1 MRERR
6 KLNAFNLSHEHKMTC
21 EMGYLV
27 PNLLIEVEP
36 GDTIDLRSSIFCRA
50 EAMLAPVMHRYDVIQ
65 HYFYWPKRCA
75 MPKHWE
81 DYITGGEDGND
92 STVWPYMMSPATGYA
107 RGSLGDYLGLPC
119 DTRVDTSAGST
130 ETSQV
135 QSAFAHSAVP
145 FRMYAEI
152 FNYWYRNENLQNKL
166 TWSDQPGLDT
176 TTNTT
181 LQKKNWPK
189 DYFTSA
195 LDRTERGDPTYLPF
209 SGVDNIP
216 VQISRDGNKAL
227 GLTGIYQG
235 AGVNYGLADAGQG
248 LSAWT
253 GAFGSDLYSGSPTG
267 SATVSGQVL
276 GLTHD
281 ATKSGIKGVAKG
293 GAAISLSYRDFQL
306 TARMALFKR
315 RLERAGSRLVEW
327 TSEFFGVR
335 VPDDRI
341 CKPIF
346 LGGFRNPL
354 MITPVEQTSSTDAV
368 SPQGNLAGRGTA
380 SGQSRKIRKSFVEEG
395 LIMGIMCIMPKAEY
409 SQGLHRLWTRKTRW
423 DHFVPMFD
431 VAGDQEIKNSEIYT
445 QGDSTVDSDGAVYD
459 EGTFGYKPAY
469 QELRSIPSSVHGEM
483 RKGGSLTFWTGG
495 RLFDSLPQLNSAF
508 VTADPSNRIFAV
520 TTEGIHHFTIEAFHE
535 IRALRL
541 LDKYGNP
548 SII

>member
-27 PNLLIEVEP
+27 PNLLMEVEP

-81 DYITGGEDGND
+81 DYITGGEEGND
-92 STVWPYMMSPATGYA
+92 ETVWPYMMSPATGYA

-152 FNYWYRNENLQNKL
+152 FNYWYRNENLQTKL
-166 TWSDQPGLDT
+166 TWSDQPGLDN

-195 LDRTERGDPTYLPF
+195 LDRTERGEPTYLPF
-209 SGVDNIP
+209 SGVDEIP
-216 VQISRDGNKAL
+216 VIGNGISL
-227 GLTGIYQG
+227 GLTDGTMN
-235 AGVNYGLADAGQG
+235 VG
-248 LSAWT
+248 LSSSTANNDRLFGTNNDYGKTVGTAHTT
-253 GAFGSDLYSGSPTG
+253 GTSSSLKVMGVTTD
-267 SATVSGQVL
+267 V
-276 GLTHD
+276 
-281 ATKSGIKGVAKG
+281 TKSGLIAKG
-293 GAAISLSYRDFQL
+293 GSAISLSYRDFQL

-327 TSEFFGVR
+327 TSEFFSVR

-520 TTEGIHHFTIEAFHE
+520 TAEGVHHFTIEAFHE

>member
-1 MRERR
+1 MFERR
-6 KLNAFNLSHEHKMTC
+6 RLNAFNLSHEHKMTC

-75 MPKHWE
+75 MPKYWE
-81 DYITGGEDGND
+81 DYITGGEDEND
-92 STVWPYMMSPATGYA
+92 DTVWPYMMSPDHGYA

-119 DTRVDTSAGST
+119 DTRIDTSSGST

-152 FNYWYRNENLQNKL
+152 FNYWYRNENLQEKL

-176 TTNTT
+176 STNTV

-195 LDRTERGDPTYLPF
+195 LDRTERGEPTYLPF
-209 SGVDNIP
+209 SGVDKIP
-216 VQISRDGNKAL
+216 VITTTAHAHTGEAGTAMTWSNSNGTDAQYGYNCISVDPSGKTVICGQPL
-227 GLTGIYQG
+227 
-235 AGVNYGLADAGQG
+235 GVNYVNEIMPDNLVAD
-248 LSAWT
+248 
-253 GAFGSDLYSGSPTG
+253 GSSS
-267 SATVSGQVL
+267 
-276 GLTHD
+276 
-281 ATKSGIKGVAKG
+281 
-293 GAAISLSYRDFQL
+293 ISLSYRDFQL

-354 MITPVEQTSSTDAV
+354 MITPVEQTSSTDSV

-445 QGDSTVDSDGAVYD
+445 QGTSDDDGI
-459 EGTFGYKPAY
+459 FGYKPAY

-495 RLFDSLPQLNSAF
+495 RLFDSLPQLNSDF

-520 TTEGIHHFTIEAFHE
+520 TEEGIHHFTIEAFHE